1 MIIAREYFSISELS
15 DYSGISKRT
24 LWTLLKNPIN
34 PIPHFRVGS
43 AGRIVRVRRSEFD
56 DWMEGQ
62 RPDSNLNIDK
72 IVDEIFSN
80 EADQTEYE

>member
-24 LWTLLKNPIN
+24 LWTLLNNPN
-34 PIPHFRVGS
+34 DPIPHFRVGS

-56 DWMEGQ
+56 DWMERQ
-62 RPDSNLNIDK
+62 RADNNLDIDK
-72 IVDEIFSN
+72 IVDELFSN
-80 EADQTEYE
+80 EADQTK

>member
-24 LWTLLKNPIN
+24 LWTLLNNPTD

-56 DWMEGQ
+56 DWMERQ
-62 RPDSNLNIDK
+62 RADRNIDIDK
-72 IVDEIFSN
+72 IVDEIFAD
-80 EADQTEYE
+80 EAAQKE

>member
-24 LWTLLKNPIN
+24 LWTLLKSPIN
-34 PIPHFRVGS
+34 SIPHFRVGS
-43 AGRIVRVRRSEFD
+43 AGRIVRVRRSDFD
-56 DWMEGQ
+56 DWMERQ
-62 RPDSNLNIDK
+62 RGDRNSDIDK

-80 EADQTEYE
+80 EAVQKE